1 MQDQTFD
8 AIVVGSGI
16 TGGWAAK
23 ELTERG
29 LRVLLLERGPEV
41 KHGDYPT
48 EHKMVQDFKFRM
60 LGDQRRYA
68 ERYPKQS
75 ASWFFNEGTERFFV
89 DDIDNPYTAPG
100 DKPFSWVRGH
110 QLGGRSLMWGR
121 QSYRWAP
128 LNFEENKLDGN
139 GVDWPIRYEDV
150 APWYDHV
157 EKFIGVSGSALNHP
171 MAPDGI
177 FQKPYPMNV
186 AEQDLQKR
194 LAALWP
200 DRPLSMG
207 RAANLTEQ
215 IGDDR
220 FPCHYCGPCER
231 GCSAGA
237 YFSTQS
243 STLPAAMKTGRLT
256 LATDSIAKRVLT
268 NAEGTRATGVEVI
281 DARTWQ
287 VRTINARMVFLCAS
301 TIETVRLL
309 LLSANDRH
317 PAGLANSSGMVGKYI
332 MDHHVSDIAA
342 ASVPGGLTSHK
353 TGYRPMPL
361 FVPRFRN
368 VGEKRDDY
376 VRGYMLNSG
385 AAMEDWSRGT
395 RMEGVGAG
403 LKNALRKTGDWS
415 LILIAQCETLPR
427 AENTVTLDPET
438 RDAWGLAAPRL
449 NVSWGEN
456 DLKMRKEAGD
466 ACVEMLTKAGY
477 ANVARI
483 PTSPVPGGA
492 IHEMGGAVM
501 GRDRKTSVLDAHNR
515 AHDLPNLFVT
525 DGAAMSSSASVNPSL
540 TYMALTARAA
550 AFAAAEAHAGRL

>member
-1 MQDQTFD
+1 MQDQSFD

-29 LRVLLLERGPEV
+29 LRVVMVERGPDV
-41 KHGDYPT
+41 QHGDYPT
-48 EHKMVQDFKFRM
+48 EHQAIQNFRYRM

-68 ERYPKQS
+68 ARYPKQS
-75 ASWFFNEGTERFFV
+75 SSWFFNEATERYFV
-89 DDIDNPYTAPG
+89 DDVDNPYTEE
-100 DKPFSWVRGH
+100 KPFSWVRGH
-110 QLGGRSLMWGR
+110 QVGGRSLMWGR

-128 LNFEENKLDGN
+128 LNFEENGIDGH
-139 GVDWPIRYEDV
+139 GVDWPIRYDDL

-157 EKFIGVSGSALNHP
+157 EKFIGVSGSPLDHP

-177 FQKPYPMNV
+177 FQKPMSMNV
-186 AEQDLQKR
+186 AELDLQKR
-194 LAALWP
+194 LAAIWP
-200 DRPLSMG
+200 DRPLSMA

-215 IGDDR
+215 LGDDR
-220 FPCHYCGPCER
+220 SPCHYCGPCER

-243 STLPAAMKTGRLT
+243 STLPAAIKTGRLT
-256 LATDSIAKRVLT
+256 MATGSIVQRVLT
-268 NAEGTRATGVEVI
+268 NRDGTRATGVEVI
-281 DARTWQ
+281 DAATRQ
-287 VRTINARMVFLCAS
+287 VRTIKARIVFLCAS

-309 LLSANDRH
+309 LMSNSDRH
-317 PAGLANSSGMVGKYI
+317 PQGLANSSGLVGKYV

-342 ASVPGGLTSHK
+342 TSVPGGLTSHK
-353 TGYRPMPL
+353 TGYRPIPL

-368 VGEKRDDY
+368 VGEKREDY

-403 LKNALRKTGDWS
+403 FKHALRKTGSWS

-427 AENTVTLDPET
+427 AENTIALDPSK
-438 RDAWGLAAPRL
+438 RDSWGLPVPKL
-449 NVSWGEN
+449 DVSWGEN

-466 ACVEMLTKAGY
+466 SCVEMLTKAGY
-477 ANVARI
+477 EGVARI
-483 PTSPVPGGA
+483 PTDPVPGSA

-501 GRDRKTSVLDAHNR
+501 GRDKRTSVLDANNR
-515 AHDLPNLFVT
+515 AHDLPNLFIT
-525 DGAAMSSSASVNPSL
+525 DGAAMSSSGSVNPSL